1 MQETVRKKIEPSYY
15 LHDDVIA
22 HGWAL
27 LGKRLV
33 TCIQGKLCSGIITE
47 TESYKGPE
55 DRASHAYNF
64 RRTARNEVMY
74 AAGGSAYVYL
84 CYGIHLLLNVVT
96 GPLDL
101 PHAVLIRGI
110 LPEWGVEIM
119 SSRRGKPI
127 KEGSVLVGPGV
138 VTSAMGVTMKHNGC
152 SLQSDTLWLEE
163 SGIIIPQDAI
173 ECLPRVGI
181 DYAGEDALLP
191 WRFRLNRTTL
201 RT

>member
-1 MQETVRKKIEPSYY
+1 MQETHRRKIEHTYY
-15 LHDDVIA
+15 LHDDVIE
-22 HGWAL
+22 HGRAL

-33 TCIQGKLCSGIITE
+33 SCVNGILSSGIITE

-55 DRASHAYNF
+55 DRASHAYNL

-74 AAGGSAYVYL
+74 AVGGTSYVYL
-84 CYGIHLLLNVVT
+84 CYGIHPLLNVVT
-96 GPLDL
+96 GPKEL

-110 LPEWGVEIM
+110 LPEWGLEMM
-119 SSRRGKPI
+119 SERRGKKV
-127 KEGSVLVGPGV
+127 KEGRVLVGPGV
-138 VTSAMGVTMKHNGC
+138 VTSAMGIDMRHNGC

-163 SGIIIPQDAI
+163 SDLRVSQEAI

-191 WRFRLNRTTL
+191 WRFRIKIED
-201 RT
+201 